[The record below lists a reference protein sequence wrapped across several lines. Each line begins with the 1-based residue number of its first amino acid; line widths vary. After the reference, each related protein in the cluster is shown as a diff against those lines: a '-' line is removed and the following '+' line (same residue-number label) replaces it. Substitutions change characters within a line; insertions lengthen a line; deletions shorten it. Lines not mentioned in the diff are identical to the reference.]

1 MERTRKVKIALGIT
15 LCLLVSAFLLR
26 FFPVQEELAA
36 YAPDAAVGD
45 ALCFD
50 AVEIEYCMT
59 YSPADGK
66 PLNFYRLRSDDGEI
80 LLADT
85 QAYLDETFSEPVRF
99 TGYASLPFGEAPEQ
113 LLPRCTFDEGA
124 LSRFGGDA
132 QAALQAFSQAA
143 VMRLDVHAGE
153 HPSVAF
159 VCVSAAAMASFCTF
173 LALLLKEYF
182 GGKRKRAKDNEDA

>member
-1 MERTRKVKIALGIT
+1 MEKTLKVKIALGAT
-15 LCLLVSAFLLR
+15 LCLIAVAFLLQ
-26 FFPVQEELAA
+26 FFPAREELSP
-36 YAPDAAVGD
+36 YAPDATVGE
-45 ALCFD
+45 AQYFD
-50 AVEIEYCMT
+50 ATEIAYCMT

-66 PLNFYRLRSDDGEI
+66 PLNFYRLRSGDGEI

-113 LLPRCTFDEGA
+113 LLPRCTFDEDA

-132 QAALQAFSQAA
+132 QAALQAFSQSA

-159 VCVSAAAMASFCTF
+159 VCVSAAAMASFCAF

-182 GGKRKRAKDNEDA
+182 GGKRKRAKDDEDA